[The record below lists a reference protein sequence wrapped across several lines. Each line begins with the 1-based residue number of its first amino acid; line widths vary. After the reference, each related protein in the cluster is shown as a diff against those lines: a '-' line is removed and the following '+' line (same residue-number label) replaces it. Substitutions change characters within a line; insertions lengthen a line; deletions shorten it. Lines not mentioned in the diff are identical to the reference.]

1 MREVKSC
8 VETGFHLSPS
18 HEIAFR
24 DLAEALE
31 TSARADQFRKIPFSL
46 TAAEQCALMMSGER
60 NFWELVH
67 GPFMNR
73 DVNRADVRAII
84 AEGLK
89 LSGGSYKRLLEIF
102 GIARSDYLKF
112 MDFLRHHDLKPDAA
126 RLFPRAHDAP
136 PPPPPS
142 PPPARAL

>member
-1 MREVKSC
+1 MAASSFSTRLVICRWRPRRCSS
-8 VETGFHLSPS
+8 VSLVST
-18 HEIAFR
+18 
-24 DLAEALE
+24 
-31 TSARADQFRKIPFSL
+31 TSFRADQFRKIPFSL

-112 MDFLRHHDLKPDAA
+112 MD
-126 RLFPRAHDAP
+126 
-136 PPPPPS
+136 
-142 PPPARAL
+142 